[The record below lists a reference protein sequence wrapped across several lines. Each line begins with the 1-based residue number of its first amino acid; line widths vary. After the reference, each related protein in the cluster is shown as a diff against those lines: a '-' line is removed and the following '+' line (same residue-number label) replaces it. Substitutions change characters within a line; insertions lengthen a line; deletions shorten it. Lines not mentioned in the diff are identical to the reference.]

1 MPRCTTHLALFL
13 ALLACNPS
21 TSPPIAAPPPPA
33 PEPAT
38 APGPE
43 REPEAGCRSERSG
56 NLGHP
61 SGEWFSGTDTRACA
75 ALIEPASH
83 DGSYGKTRIVFDGGP
98 SAPQVTHELTGIYRI
113 FSHSP
118 RAHAFVIGGQF
129 ETGVFVLVERLGLI
143 DDRDGS
149 LRWSKY
155 QPPLRIVSIVAS
167 PDGDTLAL
175 IAAPENADMRPFLL
189 WSYRPAD
196 DALSRLGPAP
206 GPPPD
211 DWECDRAYPSRWL
224 TMPGNEAY
232 ADMDPGVIT
241 FSSPDEL
248 QVSYGADTCES
259 RAKKRTV
266 RRWNLANAKPWQQ
279 PARSADELEN

>member
-1 MPRCTTHLALFL
+1 MIRCLTLLSFV
-13 ALLACNPS
+13 LACS
-21 TSPPIAAPPPPA
+21 ESVSPPIAALPPSE
-33 PEPAT
+33 PEPAP
-38 APGPE
+38 AADPE
-43 REPEAGCRSERSG
+43 REPEASCRSKRSG

-61 SGEWFSGTDTRACA
+61 DGAWFAGTSSRLCA
-75 ALIEPASH
+75 ALVEPASH
-83 DGSYGKTRIVFDGGP
+83 DGSDGKTRLVFDRGP
-98 SAPQVTHELTGIYRI
+98 DAPQVTHELTGIYRI

-155 QPPLRIVSIVAS
+155 RPPLRIVSVVAS

-175 IAAPENADMRPFLL
+175 VAAPDRPDIRPFHV
-189 WSYRPAD
+189 WSYRPAS

-211 DWECDRAYPSRWL
+211 DWECDRPHPSRWL
-224 TMPGNEAY
+224 SIPGNEAY
-232 ADMDPGVIT
+232 ADMDEGVIS

-248 QVSYGADTCES
+248 QVSTGADTCKS

-266 RRWNLANAKPWQQ
+266 RRYDLANAKPWQ
-279 PARSADELEN
+279 PLARSANDLEK